1 MRRPSYVSHRI
12 NNQVQVPANTSSS
25 VLFNKNC
32 NGMTLMPSQPE
43 KDEPSQTGAVCYTQ
57 RRSMPEIKPHQIHSQ
72 IKRNSYQGEESQMNV
87 SLISVSG
94 DFMKL

>member
-1 MRRPSYVSHRI
+1 
-12 NNQVQVPANTSSS
+12 
-25 VLFNKNC
+25 
-32 NGMTLMPSQPE
+32 MPSQPE

-87 SLISVSG
+87 S
-94 DFMKL
+94 